1 MQSTLPTLRL
11 GSHEVSR
18 LIVGANTINGGS
30 HLSRFTN
37 EQMREYFSTDKV
49 LEHLEDCAR
58 IGINAW
64 QSGLGNLSWYEAL
77 RARGVEMDFLSL
89 AGEPKE
95 AEDTLERLAAAGTIA
110 VFHHGEFTDSYFK
123 EGRLQQVREYCRRIR
138 DAGML
143 VGVSTHMPAAM
154 ETILEEDWDVDA
166 FMCCVYERH
175 RTRDELQQLL
185 GHVPLPVAEVYLES
199 DPPRMYEVMQKT
211 EKPCLAFK
219 ILAAGRLC
227 DRQESVE
234 AAFRD
239 TLANIKPNDGII
251 VGMYPKYEDQP
262 ALNRE
267 YVVRYSALSQ
277 ANATERGT
285 L

>member
-1 MQSTLPTLRL
+1 MQDTMPTLRL
-11 GSHEVSR
+11 GSFEVSR
-18 LIVGANTINGGS
+18 LIAGANTINGGS

-37 EQMREYFSTDKV
+37 EQMREYFTQEKV
-49 LEHLEDCAR
+49 LDHLENCAR
-58 IGINAW
+58 AGINAW
-64 QSGLGNLSWYEAL
+64 QSGAGNLPWYQAL
-77 RARGVEMDFLSL
+77 LERGVSMQFLSL
-89 AGEPKE
+89 AGEPEE

-123 EGRLQQVREYCRRIR
+123 EGRLSKAREYCRRIR

-154 ETILEEDWDVDA
+154 RTILDEDWDVDA

-175 RTRDELQQLL
+175 RTRDELRQLL
-185 GHVPLPVAEVYLES
+185 GHVPIPVSEVYLES
-199 DPPRMYEVMQKT
+199 DPPRMYEVMRQT

-227 DRQESVE
+227 DRQELVE

-239 TLANIKPNDGII
+239 TLANIKANDGII
-251 VGMYPKYEDQP
+251 VGMFPKYENHA

-267 YVVRYSALSQ
+267 YVARYHTLSRDS
-277 ANATERGT
+277 ERART
-285 L
+285 